1 MRRGAAGGAQLY
13 AVVQLIGPKHR
24 PHAQALPTSNAPFT
38 DATRAVRNGEAA
50 EIAAL
55 PERRI
60 ESWPAQSTRVFGPSV
75 GVPLSKFVWDS
86 AQLTWLGRFLVYC
99 TWIIHDPDRLDY
111 NCRFGFVSQA
121 GSCVVLW
128 LHWPYS
134 RPRIDWL
141 PY

>member
-1 MRRGAAGGAQLY
+1 MCARARGGECAVRRGAAGGAQLY

-75 GVPLSKFVWDS
+75 GVPLSKFVWDFGPIDLAWS
-86 AQLTWLGRFLVYC
+86 ESTVLGLF
-99 TWIIHDPDRLDY
+99 TTQTD
-111 NCRFGFVSQA
+111 
-121 GSCVVLW
+121 
-128 LHWPYS
+128 
-134 RPRIDWL
+134 
-141 PY
+141 